1 MAINLEDYQE
11 LIESLSPELQES
23 LHSAWHDA
31 TKVFSARGLDNY
43 LKGAAALK
51 TLGKGDDLIVAWIN
65 HAPLVAKEIGEDV
78 VPDLIQTALELAS
91 KTSGAVIELVL
102 STAPTAAS
110 RLGDEILFRA
120 YLQFLNTLLS
130 QAPRGVRPMLE
141 NLEKLFS
148 QLTLGGLRRWA
159 LWGAHAHRTNY
170 PEQGSYFSLQSKES
184 QAMLQKERKGTL
196 FIDVQ
201 RRINMYL
208 RALWARDFFMKPTSG
223 DFETR
228 EGHRPFVEGYFIHL
242 PDAYDDFI
250 LPARPLQ
257 PIQPLAALSPTLP
270 LHPQGVG
277 WGCKAA
283 EAATTTH
290 KGREQ
295 SLLPPQG
302 EGWDGGG
309 ARAGSG
315 EGTRISGL
323 SMYRA
328 AAAHSAAHIV
338 YTRDPISAESLNPW
352 QMAVISVIEDAR
364 VETLAV
370 RKFPGLKQRW
380 SALHTIEPA
389 QDSSAGDYLNRLA
402 RALLD
407 EIYQD
412 NDPWIAQGRV
422 LFKQAAEN
430 LDTNQVSWDI
440 GVQLAHEFMAKR
452 IPFNPRT
459 DLLIAPYRD
468 DNRYFWEFEEFDF
481 DKAMAAG
488 YDAPKQVRKHVSL
501 MEFANEIDVE
511 NAGDDA
517 EEIWV
522 LGTELFPYED
532 MGKSYNELEGREPVS
547 EPYHYSEWDY
557 QIQLERP
564 AWATVLEKRS
574 KAGDLQLID
583 DITSQ
588 HKRTIGRLKFLLDAL
603 QPQGVT
609 RIRKLE
615 DGDEVD
621 VNAAIRAMID
631 IRMGQQ
637 PDPRI
642 MMRSVRKVRD
652 ISVMVLLDLSES
664 TNEKVSGQ
672 DYSVLDLQRQA
683 TVLLA
688 DAINKIGD
696 PFAIHGFCSDG
707 RHNVEY
713 SRFKDFDQPYNDL
726 PKSRLAGMSGQLS
739 TRMGAAI
746 RHAGHYLKQQKS
758 AKKLLLVITDG
769 EPADVDV
776 RDPQYLRYD
785 TKKAVEEMARCGVT
799 TFCMSLDPRAD
810 QYVSRIFGARNY
822 MVVDHVERLPEKLPV
837 LYAGLTR

>member
-1 MAINLEDYQE
+1 MSINLEDYQE
-11 LIESLSPELQES
+11 LLASLSPALQKS
-23 LHSAWHDA
+23 LHAAWHEA
-31 TKVFSARGLDNY
+31 AKVFSARGLDNY

-51 TLGKGDDLIVAWIN
+51 TLGKGDDLIATWID

-78 VPDLIQTALELAS
+78 VPDLAQTALEFAS
-91 KTSGAVIELVL
+91 KTSGAMIELVL
-102 STAPTAAS
+102 STAPTAAN
-110 RLGDEILFRA
+110 RLGDEVLFRA

-170 PEQGSYFSLQSKES
+170 PEQGNYFSLQSRES
-184 QAMLQKERKGTL
+184 LAMLQKERKGTL
-196 FIDVQ
+196 FVDVQ

-228 EGHRPFVEGYFIHL
+228 EGYRPYVEGYFIHL
-242 PDAYDDFI
+242 PDAYDDFAI
-250 LPARPLQ
+250 GEIKLP
-257 PIQPLAALSPTLP
+257 
-270 LHPQGVG
+270 
-277 WGCKAA
+277 
-283 EAATTTH
+283 
-290 KGREQ
+290 
-295 SLLPPQG
+295 
-302 EGWDGGG
+302 
-309 ARAGSG
+309 
-315 EGTRISGL
+315 GL
-323 SMYRA
+323 EMYRA
-328 AAAHSAAHIV
+328 AAAHSAAHLV
-338 YTRDPISAESLNPW
+338 YTRDPISAEALNPW
-352 QMAVISVIEDAR
+352 QMAVISVVEDAR

-370 RKFPGLKQRW
+370 RKFPGLKHLWAQ
-380 SALHTIEPA
+380 LHTIESG
-389 QDSSAGDYLNRLA
+389 QGKSAGDYLNRLA

-407 EIYQD
+407 DSYQD

-422 LFKQAAEN
+422 LFKQAAER

-440 GVQLAHEFMAKR
+440 GVQLAHEFMAKC
-452 IPFNPRT
+452 IAFNPRS
-459 DLLIAPYRD
+459 DLLTAPYRD

-488 YDAPKQVRKHVSL
+488 YEAPKQVRKHVSL
-501 MEFANEIDVE
+501 MEFANEIEVE

-532 MGKSYNELEGREPVS
+532 MGKSFNELEGKEPIS

-574 KAGDLQLID
+574 KMGDLQLID

-688 DAINKIGD
+688 DAIHKIGD

-713 SRFKDFDQPYNDL
+713 SRFKDFDQPYNEV

-746 RHAGHYLKQQKS
+746 RHAGHYLKLQKS

-810 QYVSRIFGARNY
+810 QYVSRIFGAKNY
-822 MVVDHVERLPEKLPV
+822 MVVDHVERLPEKLPL

>member
-11 LIESLSPELQES
+11 LLDSLSPELQEA
-23 LHSAWHDA
+23 LHAAWLEA
-31 TKVFSARGLDNY
+31 AKVFSTRGLDNY

-51 TLGKGDDLIVAWIN
+51 SLGKGDELVATWID
-65 HAPLVAKEIGEDV
+65 HAPLVAKEIGEDA
-78 VPDLIQTALELAS
+78 VPDLVQTALSLAS
-91 KTSGAVIELVL
+91 KTSGSVIELVL
-102 STAPTAAS
+102 STAPTAAN
-110 RLGDEILFRA
+110 RLGDEALFRA
-120 YLQFLNTLLS
+120 YLQFLATLLA
-130 QAPRGVRPMLE
+130 QAPRGVRPLLE

-170 PEQGSYFSLQSKES
+170 PEQANYFSLQSKEAL
-184 QAMLQKERKGTL
+184 AMLQKERKGTL

-223 DFETR
+223 DFESR
-228 EGHRPFVEGYFIHL
+228 EGYRPFVEGYFINL
-242 PDAYDDFI
+242 PDAYDDFCNGEI
-250 LPARPLQ
+250 K
-257 PIQPLAALSPTLP
+257 LA
-270 LHPQGVG
+270 
-277 WGCKAA
+277 
-283 EAATTTH
+283 
-290 KGREQ
+290 
-295 SLLPPQG
+295 
-302 EGWDGGG
+302 
-309 ARAGSG
+309 
-315 EGTRISGL
+315 GL
-323 SMYRA
+323 EMYRA
-328 AAAHSAAHIV
+328 AAAHSAAHLV
-338 YTRDPISAESLNPW
+338 YTREPISAEALNPW

-364 VETLAV
+364 VEMLAAS
-370 RKFPGLKQRW
+370 KFPGLKKLWLQ
-380 SALHTIEPA
+380 LHTITAE
-389 QDSSAGDYLNRLA
+389 QGNSAGDYLNRLA

-407 EIYQD
+407 ENYQD
-412 NDPWIAQGRV
+412 SDPWVAQGRV
-422 LFKQAAEN
+422 LFKQAADR
-430 LDTNQVSWDI
+430 LDSNQLSWDI
-440 GVQLAHEFMAKR
+440 GVQLAHEFLGKR
-452 IPFNPRT
+452 IAFNPRT

-481 DKAMAAG
+481 DQAIAAG
-488 YDAPKQVRKHVSL
+488 YEAPKQVRKHVSL

-511 NAGDDA
+511 TAGDDA

-522 LGTELFPYED
+522 LGSELFPYED
-532 MGKSYNELEGREPVS
+532 MGKSFNELEGKEPVS
-547 EPYHYSEWDY
+547 EPYHYAEWDY

-564 AWATVLEKRS
+564 SWATVLEKRP

-583 DITSQ
+583 DIAAQ

-664 TNEKVSGQ
+664 TNDKVSGQ

-688 DAINKIGD
+688 DAIHKIGD

-713 SRFKDFDQPYNDL
+713 SRFKDFDQPYNEV

-746 RHAGHYLKQQKS
+746 RHAGHYLRQQKS

-776 RDPQYLRYD
+776 RDPQYLRFD
-785 TKKAVEEMARCGVT
+785 TKKAVEEMARAGVT
-799 TFCMSLDPRAD
+799 TYCMSLDPRAD
-810 QYVSRIFGARNY
+810 QYVSRIFGAKNY
-822 MVVDHVERLPEKLPV
+822 MVVDHVERLPEKLPA

>member
-1 MAINLEDYQE
+1 MDINLEDYQE

-23 LHSAWHDA
+23 LRAAWHEA

-51 TLGKGDDLIVAWIN
+51 TLGKGDGLIATWID
-65 HAPLVAKEIGEDV
+65 HAPLVAKEIGEDIIL
-78 VPDLIQTALELAS
+78 DLMQTALELAS

-102 STAPTAAS
+102 STAPAAAN
-110 RLGDEILFRA
+110 RLGDEALFRA

-170 PEQGSYFSLQSKES
+170 PEQANYFSLQSKES

-228 EGHRPFVEGYFIHL
+228 EGYRPFVEGYFIHL
-242 PDAYDDFI
+242 PDAYDDFV
-250 LPARPLQ
+250 LPSPGAAHHPL
-257 PIQPLAALSPTLP
+257 PFA
-270 LHPQGVG
+270 
-277 WGCKAA
+277 
-283 EAATTTH
+283 
-290 KGREQ
+290 
-295 SLLPPQG
+295 G
-302 EGWDGGG
+302 EGNKLP
-309 ARAGSG
+309 
-315 EGTRISGL
+315 GL
-323 SMYRA
+323 EMYRA

-389 QDSSAGDYLNRLA
+389 HAKSAGDYLNRLA

-407 EIYQD
+407 ECYQD
-412 NDPWIAQGRV
+412 NDTWIVQGRV
-422 LFKQAAEN
+422 LFKQAAER
-430 LDTNQVSWDI
+430 LDSNQVSWDI

-459 DLLIAPYRD
+459 DLLTAPYRD

-481 DKAMAAG
+481 EKSIAAG
-488 YDAPKQVRKHVSL
+488 YDTVKQVRKHVSL

-574 KAGDLQLID
+574 RAGDLQLID

-713 SRFKDFDQPYNDL
+713 SRFKDFDQPYNDV
-726 PKSRLAGMSGQLS
+726 PKSLLAGMSGQLS

-837 LYAGLTR
+837 IYAGLTR

>member
-1 MAINLEDYQE
+1 MSINLEDYQE
-11 LIESLSPELQES
+11 LLEPLSPELQES
-23 LHSAWHDA
+23 LRAAWPDA
-31 TKVFSARGLDNY
+31 GKVFSARGLDNY
-43 LKGAAALK
+43 LKGAAALHS
-51 TLGKGDDLIVAWIN
+51 LGKGDSLVATWIE
-65 HAPLVAKEIGEDV
+65 HAPMVAHEIGEDAIPELV
-78 VPDLIQTALELAS
+78 HTALGLAS
-91 KTSGAVIELVL
+91 KTSGTVIELLL
-102 STAPTAAS
+102 STASTAAN
-110 RLGDEILFRA
+110 RLADETLFSS
-120 YLQFLNTLLS
+120 YLQFINNLLS

-141 NLEKLFS
+141 NLGLLFS

-170 PEQGSYFSLQSKES
+170 PEQLSYFSLQSKES

-228 EGHRPFVEGYFIHL
+228 EGYRPYIEDYFLHL
-242 PDAYDDFI
+242 PDAYDDCD
-250 LPARPLQ
+250 A
-257 PIQPLAALSPTLP
+257 
-270 LHPQGVG
+270 
-277 WGCKAA
+277 
-283 EAATTTH
+283 
-290 KGREQ
+290 
-295 SLLPPQG
+295 
-302 EGWDGGG
+302 GG
-309 ARAGSG
+309 AKLPGI
-315 EGTRISGL
+315 E
-323 SMYRA
+323 MYRA
-328 AAAHSAAHIV
+328 AAVHSAAHLV
-338 YTRDPISAESLNPW
+338 YTREPISAEALNPW

-364 VETLAV
+364 VETLAI
-370 RKFPGLKQRW
+370 RKFPGLRQLW
-380 SALHTIEPA
+380 AQLHTIGEN
-389 QDSSAGDYLNRLA
+389 QGNTAGDYLNRLA

-407 EIYQD
+407 DHYAD
-412 NDPWIAQGRV
+412 SDPWIAQGRV
-422 LFKQAAEN
+422 MFKEAAER
-430 LDTNQVSWDI
+430 LDSNRISWDI
-440 GVQLAHEFMAKR
+440 GVQLAHEFLTKR
-452 IPFNPRT
+452 IPFNPRSDVLT
-459 DLLIAPYRD
+459 APYRD

-481 DKAMAAG
+481 GKAAAAG
-488 YDAPKQVRKHVSL
+488 YDEPRQVRKHVSL

-511 NAGDDA
+511 TAGDDA

-532 MGKSYNELEGREPVS
+532 MGKSFNEMEGKEPVS
-547 EPYHYSEWDY
+547 EPYHYPEWDY

-564 AWATVLEKRS
+564 AWATILEKRA
-574 KAGDLQLID
+574 KQGDLQIID
-583 DITSQ
+583 DIAAQ

-615 DGDEVD
+615 DGDEID
-621 VNAAIRAMID
+621 INAAIRAMTD
-631 IRMGQQ
+631 LRMGLQ

-664 TNEKVSGQ
+664 TNEKVAGQ
-672 DYSVLDLQRQA
+672 DYTVLDLQREA

-688 DAINKIGD
+688 DAISKIGD

-713 SRFKDFDQPYNDL
+713 SRFKDFDQPYNEI
-726 PKSRLAGMSGQLS
+726 PKARLAGMSGQLS

-746 RHAGHYLKQQKS
+746 RHAGHYLGLQKS
-758 AKKLLLVITDG
+758 SRKLLLVITDG
-769 EPADVDV
+769 EPADIDV

-785 TKKAVEEMARCGVT
+785 TKKAVEEVARSGVT

-822 MVVDHVERLPEKLPV
+822 MVVDHVERLPEKLPI